1 MYVRDVHAKQKNMGL
16 LENLNYVCSLEMEI
30 RDFPT
35 FSGQFYQ
42 FSCVMNFHECLRQA
56 RWALETIDSPCPKMA
71 GICASLLDSQQHK
84 ADKMW
89 KAMGQLCVCS
99 TWKFIHQR
107 KVCGKCAKHKHLSL
121 KYSANF
127 PSNIKHFSFWL
138 KIFQIFRQC
147 MLS

>member
-35 FSGQFYQ
+35 FSQSFTN
-42 FSCVMNFHECLRQA
+42 FRVWWISMNVSVKHGKLLKLSIRRA
-56 RWALETIDSPCPKMA
+56 RPKMA
-71 GICASLLDSQQHK
+71 GICASLLDSNIRRIK
-84 ADKMW
+84 CEKRWAN
-89 KAMGQLCVCS
+89 CVYVPLENLYINE
-99 TWKFIHQR
+99 KY
-107 KVCGKCAKHKHLSL
+107 VENAKHKHLSL